1 MNTENSNLKGALN
14 HPGAQPGPSWRA
26 GSTRPGLARNEAHG
40 VFWPTSI
47 GFTLIELL
55 VVIAIIAILA
65 ALLLPALSHA
75 KAKGQAISCRNNLK
89 QLELAGG
96 MYESDNGGFFPPNTD
111 FISGPNSAQSADGS
125 WVVGNTQL
133 DQTDENIK
141 KGVLWNYVGALKT
154 YRCPADKSTVNL
166 HPGVQR
172 FRSYAHDIFLAGRI
186 LPLGSPGSPFLP
198 GTVFKDSEVSKTSL
212 IFGFIEPSEPT
223 CDTGSFGPW
232 IPDPYRWGNQPTD
245 RHSRAANLSFLD
257 GHVEPHRWL
266 WPKRQPDDNV
276 PWPPANTLDAQDL
289 LWTIQ
294 VTPYWYWAQHQ
305 HP

>member
-172 FRSYAHDIFLAGRI
+172 FRSYAHLAVRAPPFSRGPFSRTARFPKHRSFLVLSNRLNPLAIPAASDPGYRIPTGGAISQPTGTRERPTSPSWTAMLNPTAGSGPNGSLMTTFPG
-186 LPLGSPGSPFLP
+186 LPQTLSTPR
-198 GTVFKDSEVSKTSL
+198 
-212 IFGFIEPSEPT
+212 T
-223 CDTGSFGPW
+223 CFGPFRSLH
-232 IPDPYRWGNQPTD
+232 IGIG
-245 RHSRAANLSFLD
+245 LSTNI
-257 GHVEPHRWL
+257 R
-266 WPKRQPDDNV
+266 K
-276 PWPPANTLDAQDL
+276 
-289 LWTIQ
+289 
-294 VTPYWYWAQHQ
+294 
-305 HP
+305 